1 MEKENYEHAWLES
14 GKYLEKEGHKF
25 TLQKLSKSHPVKDEI
40 FKMRKQMLELGFEE
54 LILPMFVNED
64 EVYKEYGPEAALILD
79 RLFYIA
85 ELPRPEIGIS
95 KKKIEIIRSIVKGFD
110 KIDTISSIFRR
121 YKKGEIEADDLIET
135 MVLEL
140 DIEETQAT
148 EIIDKAFAEF
158 KELKPIPTKKTLRS
172 HTTALWFPV
181 LSEIYKKKPLPLQY
195 FIIGPKWRREQKI
208 DATHLITSNTLSI
221 AIMAEEI
228 TLEDAKKIAKK
239 IALSIGFKK
248 VNIEIKKATS
258 KYYAPQ
264 TEFEIFVQHPKTKV
278 FIEIGDG
285 GFYSPVSLA
294 KFGIDVPV
302 VNIGFGVER
311 ITMIKTGES
320 DIRKLVFPYY
330 YTEIDFSDEELAQL
344 IHYSNTPKTEEGK
357 QLKEKFIKLALEHA
371 DDPSP
376 VDILVWDAPINDKRV
391 KVILWE
397 HDKNARLLGVAARN
411 LIWVVDGSII
421 ARAYNS
427 DEKDG
432 VNTNIS
438 ILEGIA
444 NEIAAKAE
452 ELSFSGETTKW
463 SHRVRIPRHLSEI
476 NIQIDEKAIYFINSK
491 NKKINIRGP
500 VFIGV

>member
-264 TEFEIFVQHPKTKV
+264 TEFEIFVQ
-278 FIEIGDG
+278 
-285 GFYSPVSLA
+285 
-294 KFGIDVPV
+294 
-302 VNIGFGVER
+302 
-311 ITMIKTGES
+311 
-320 DIRKLVFPYY
+320 
-330 YTEIDFSDEELAQL
+330 
-344 IHYSNTPKTEEGK
+344 
-357 QLKEKFIKLALEHA
+357 
-371 DDPSP
+371 
-376 VDILVWDAPINDKRV
+376 
-391 KVILWE
+391 
-397 HDKNARLLGVAARN
+397 
-411 LIWVVDGSII
+411 
-421 ARAYNS
+421 
-427 DEKDG
+427 
-432 VNTNIS
+432 
-438 ILEGIA
+438 
-444 NEIAAKAE
+444 
-452 ELSFSGETTKW
+452 
-463 SHRVRIPRHLSEI
+463 
-476 NIQIDEKAIYFINSK
+476 
-491 NKKINIRGP
+491 
-500 VFIGV
+500 